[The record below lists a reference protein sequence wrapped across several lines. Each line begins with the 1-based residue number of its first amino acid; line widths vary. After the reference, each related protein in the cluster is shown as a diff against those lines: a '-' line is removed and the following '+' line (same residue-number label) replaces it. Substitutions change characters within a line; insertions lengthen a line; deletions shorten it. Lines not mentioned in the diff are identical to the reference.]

1 MSAPSEARDGLG
13 VNGHSP
19 SVRAEG
25 GARRSRRQVRELF
38 GGRRRRQTGC
48 TRWGPTCCW
57 RLRDCN
63 RKTLSNL
70 EFVQETL
77 KNAALEAKAT
87 IVEVAFHEFSP
98 FGISGMVVIAESHL
112 AIHTWPEYGYA
123 AVDVFTCGDLI
134 KPQVAA
140 KFLIEKFQ
148 SKSPSIV
155 EMKRGI
161 LGHEKLPH
169 KVTLQR
175 ENRPTHDRAEELQVV
190 H

>member
-1 MSAPSEARDGLG
+1 MNPSA
-13 VNGHSP
+13 
-19 SVRAEG
+19 RAGG
-25 GARRSRRQVRELF
+25 GARGDPGNAGKLVKRAEKEVNRLHALGTHLLLELKE
-38 GGRRRRQTGC
+38 
-48 TRWGPTCCW
+48 
-57 RLRDCN
+57 CN
-63 RKTLSNL
+63 SKTLGNL

-134 KPQVAA
+134 DPRVAA
-140 KFLIEKFQ
+140 KFLIEKFE
-148 SKSPSIV
+148 SKNPSII

-161 LGHEKLPH
+161 LGNEKLPH
-169 KVTLQR
+169 KPVVAQ
-175 ENRPTHDRAEELQVV
+175 EEAVYA
-190 H
+190 

>member
-1 MSAPSEARDGLG
+1 LDSNSKPFRGSGRQCSRSPDKLG
-13 VNGHSP
+13 KHVR
-19 SVRAEG
+19 RAEKEANRLHALG
-25 GARRSRRQVRELF
+25 THLLLELK
-38 GGRRRRQTGC
+38 
-48 TRWGPTCCW
+48 
-57 RLRDCN
+57 DCDS
-63 RKTLSNL
+63 KTLSNL
-70 EFVQETL
+70 EFVRETL

-134 KPQVAA
+134 DPRVAA

-148 SKSPSIV
+148 SKNPSIV

-169 KVTLQR
+169 KPAAVQG
-175 ENRPTHDRAEELQVV
+175 ELVSA
-190 H
+190 

>member
-1 MSAPSEARDGLG
+1 MLLAPSEVEAGWIRTS
-13 VNGHSP
+13 NP
-19 SVRAEG
+19 SVRTEG
-25 GARRSRRQVRELF
+25 GARRDPGSVGKLVKRAEKEANRLHALGTHLLLE
-38 GGRRRRQTGC
+38 
-48 TRWGPTCCW
+48 
-57 RLRDCN
+57 LRDCN
-63 RKTLSNL
+63 PKTLGSL

-134 KPQVAA
+134 DPRIAA
-140 KFLIEKFQ
+140 EFLIEKFAC
-148 SKSPSIV
+148 KNPSII

-169 KVTLQR
+169 KPMVQ
-175 ENRPTHDRAEELQVV
+175 EELVSA
-190 H
+190 